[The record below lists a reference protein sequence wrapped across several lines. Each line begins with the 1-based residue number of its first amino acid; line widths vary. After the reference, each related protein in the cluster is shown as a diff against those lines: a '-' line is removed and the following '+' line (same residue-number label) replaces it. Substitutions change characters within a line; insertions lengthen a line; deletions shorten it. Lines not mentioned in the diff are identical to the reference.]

1 MSNTFAT
8 NDGQVLA
15 DVAAGLAETDMG
27 LAALIYRD
35 VAAEFVPGRGNTVSI
50 RVPGVTTT
58 ATRSVGSTA
67 DYEVG
72 EIVEQLLP
80 VTLTTEA
87 YSVVPVSLAESTL
100 DITSYA
106 KQVLK
111 PQTMTVAHHIESV
124 TAAAFAATPKDAT
137 IAYSATDPR
146 SAVIHARAAL
156 RARGV
161 SADANIRAVAGA
173 NVFADLLLAN
183 ALDDQGSVAGVK
195 VHESNAVPV
204 DALYV
209 FVPGAFVA
217 AIRAPL
223 PPEGATVAASAT
235 TAGMA
240 LTHMR
245 AFNGANGTTNSIVTT
260 FVGVAPMPLPV
271 ADYENG
277 VVDLVEGGGI
287 VSIDTTP

>member
-1 MSNTFAT
+1 MSNTFH
-8 NDGQVLA
+8 DGQFLA

-35 VAAEFVPGRGNTVSI
+35 VATEFVTGRGDTVSI
-50 RVPGVTTT
+50 RIPGVTTT
-58 ATRSVGSTA
+58 STRPVGSTA

-87 YSVVPVSLAESTL
+87 YSVVPISLAESTL
-100 DITSYA
+100 DVKSYA

-111 PQTMTVAHHIESV
+111 PQTMTVAHHIETV
-124 TAAAFAATPKDAT
+124 TAAAFAATPKDAG
-137 IAYSATDPR
+137 IAYSATYPR
-146 SAVIHARAAL
+146 AAVIHARAAL

-161 SADANIRAVAGA
+161 SADASIRAVAGA
-173 NVFADLLLAN
+173 TVYADMLLAD
-183 ALDDQGSVAGVK
+183 ALDDQGTIAGIK
-195 VHESNAVPV
+195 VTESSAIPV
-204 DALYV
+204 GALYV
-209 FVPGAFVA
+209 FVPEAFVA
-217 AIRAPL
+217 AIRAPE

-277 VVDLVEGGGI
+277 VVNLVANGGI